1 MSARHPQ
8 PAGRWPARRDRDRRG
23 RPSPARHDRPFAG
36 GRHRPV
42 PAPTRRRDPRR
53 GQAAGAGYAEWIAD
67 QGVTR
72 LKYSV
77 SYPYPASAV
86 FAAITDFP
94 AYPWWQP
101 DVMGIRAAE
110 ALPAGPGTQV
120 LEVDNVMGRQTHVT
134 LTVTE
139 YEQDRLI
146 TLQTPAGARPEVR
159 QAYRLEPTGDG
170 GCRLDF
176 RLQLDDVPKMDQPLV
191 KTQLSHQA
199 KRFFED
205 LGAIVAVRP
214 AGTPG

>member
-1 MSARHPQ
+1 MMLNL
-8 PAGRWPARRDRDRRG
+8 DYN
-23 RPSPARHDRPFAG
+23 
-36 GRHRPV
+36 V
-42 PAPTRRRDPRR
+42 
-53 GQAAGAGYAEWIAD
+53 I
-67 QGVTR
+67 
-72 LKYSV
+72 
-77 SYPYPASAV
+77 YPYPAAAV

-101 DVMGIRAAE
+101 DVVGIRAAG
-110 ALPAGPGTQV
+110 ALPAGLGTQV
-120 LEVDNVMGRQTHVT
+120 LQVVSVMGRQTHVT

-176 RLQLDDVPKMDQPLV
+176 HLELDDIPKWSDHLV
-191 KTQLSHQA
+191 KTQLGHQA
-199 KRFFED
+199 KRFFDE

-214 AGTPG
+214 ARTPA